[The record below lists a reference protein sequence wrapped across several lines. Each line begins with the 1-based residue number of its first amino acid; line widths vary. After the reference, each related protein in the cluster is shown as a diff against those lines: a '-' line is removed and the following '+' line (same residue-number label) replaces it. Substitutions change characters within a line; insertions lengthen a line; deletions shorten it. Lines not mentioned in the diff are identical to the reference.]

1 MAIACEVGSL
11 WRTPDEGVTFSGW
24 ITLPYS
30 LPAGAKLWAVLIPQP
45 LRRSPKE
52 KFILHI
58 EIPCDGPPSWPPEPD
73 DINCDK
79 GGGRTMSQFFGPAR
93 PPGRRMKVMIMGGSG
108 TGKTLSALGFPRCAY
123 IDNHRSAENYQAAYP
138 QHLYFPKLG
147 QVVTVDSTTE
157 AIKSLLVDPGDRLT
171 VVVDDITT
179 YNDQIDFKWN
189 NLFFKRQPGSKGHHK
204 EYYSNQPNDYIHP
217 KREKNALIRRLLA
230 LDLNVIV
237 IARMKKEYAG
247 SAGGADFMKVI
258 GETFAGDPNLVYEF
272 DYIFKFVNEDEGR
285 FAEIKLKQ
293 RVPVGGKPFP
303 VRFPFLIS
311 DEGRSNFFDIFKE
324 HALSESFEAV
334 AETVKDPVTEVDV
347 GGSVPDVPADAQQ
360 FAVQPEKAIAA
371 SDANQ
376 TLAEKVSAAENI
388 TGPADARPPG
398 PTPGIGQDNLSITSV
413 QLDKLVALKKQFN
426 IQKEEWTLNLQ
437 KFYNAE
443 TARALTSEQAAHYID
458 WLETKRVPF

>member
-1 MAIACEVGSL
+1 MTVAREVGSL
-11 WRTPDEGVTFSGW
+11 WRNPDEGVTFSGW

-30 LPAGAKLWAVLIPQP
+30 LPGGAKLWAVLIPQP

-58 EIPCDGPPSWPPEPD
+58 EIPCEVPPGPPGPD

-93 PPGRRMKVMIMGGSG
+93 PPGRRIKAMFMGGSG

-324 HALSESFEAV
+324 HALSESFEAA
-334 AETVKDPVTEVDV
+334 AETVKDPVTETDI
-347 GGSVPDVPADAQQ
+347 GGPVQEPHPPKVSADTQQ
-360 FAVQPEKAIAA
+360 SAVQPEKIVAA
-371 SDANQ
+371 GDVDPA
-376 TLAEKVSAAENI
+376 LAEKVSAAANV
-388 TGPADARPPG
+388 TQPAPDPTLG
-398 PTPGIGQDNLSITSV
+398 PTDPITST
-413 QLDKLVALKKQFN
+413 QLDKLVVLKKQFN
-426 IQKEEWTLNLQ
+426 IQKEEWDKTLQ
-437 KFYNAE
+437 KSYNAT
-443 TARALTSEQAAHYID
+443 TARALTQEQGDHFINY
-458 WLETKRVPF
+458 LEKVRVPF